1 MSHGSSW
8 DPTHDFYPDRS
19 IFVGNATHIECA
31 PDDDYSEPAIVLA
44 AGSAM
49 GALLLFLMWLSSGLG
64 EASTGERPLAT
75 NHFGQFF
82 LIPPFFLAMG
92 AVIGWRVIDCTLG
105 SRTRVLKLSVLGSAV
120 ASTHMPVN
128 VSGSGGWPSHVTAP
142 TCRMSRESAAGWK
155 VTSML
160 TSSLGWRKPSSGL
173 TLKSG
178 AKAP

>member
-64 EASTGERPLAT
+64 RYSLASATG
-75 NHFGQFF
+75 
-82 LIPPFFLAMG
+82 
-92 AVIGWRVIDCTLG
+92 
-105 SRTRVLKLSVLGSAV
+105 TRR
-120 ASTHMPVN
+120 N
-128 VSGSGGWPSHVTAP
+128 RGSG
-142 TCRMSRESAAGWK
+142 
-155 VTSML
+155 
-160 TSSLGWRKPSSGL
+160 
-173 TLKSG
+173 
-178 AKAP
+178 